1 MPIDYTKKTSKTTTD
16 GLDNVKTTTRK
27 KKGKKAR
34 HAKSKKTEIKR
45 KSKMKPSQPPVVK
58 TPVYSQR
65 ENRRKYMIDKIKAL
79 A

>member
-1 MPIDYTKKTSKTTTD
+1 MPIDYSNKNSQTHTD
-16 GLDNVKTTTRK
+16 GLDKVKTTTRK

-34 HAKSKKTEIKR
+34 NTKSKKTEIKR

-65 ENRRKYMIDKIKAL
+65 ENKRKYMIDKIKAL